1 MIRYM
6 ISMRKSIKN
15 ILFKTDKICT
25 GFFWIFGLIPVLI
38 LAYMVKSYSEISAIM
53 IMLFLCINS
62 GFAYAII
69 FLLGRVRDE
78 LGIFYNCGSSRG
90 QLAVNIA
97 GILLEQY
104 AIMIVIGIIFYV
116 GVF

>member
-1 MIRYM
+1 
-6 ISMRKSIKN
+6 MRKSIKN

-25 GFFWIFGLIPVLI
+25 IFFWIFGLIPVLI
-38 LAYMVKSYSEISAIM
+38 LAYMIKSYSEISPIM
-53 IMLFLCINS
+53 LVLFLCINS
-62 GFAYAII
+62 GFVYAII
-69 FLLGRVRDE
+69 FMLRRVRDE
-78 LGIFYNCGSSRG
+78 LRIFYNCGSSVG

-97 GILLEQY
+97 EILLEQY